1 MTVSG
6 VRHVARTGVRQLTPR
21 RLLFHT
27 EPIVPQHI
35 GPLPSIQGPVR
46 PGPWR
51 GLPAPAVTNAEWQ
64 ADTDQSCSWK
74 PSCHSGEASKEETI
88 SGKTRAVCPA
98 LDGGQIARITR
109 LGWTLLAS
117 SRSTTTLCSG
127 PPPLPDYLIALYKPV
142 AWCHCT
148 VVSWNHQGKRCLVNR
163 LGMKCLT
170 GLLPIIVQAIT
181 AL

>member
-6 VRHVARTGVRQLTPR
+6 VRHVAHTGVRPLAPR

-27 EPIVPQHI
+27 EPIVPRHI
-35 GPLPSIQGPVR
+35 GPFPFHSRSGPSR
-46 PGPWR
+46 ARR

-88 SGKTRAVCPA
+88 SGKTRAVWPA
-98 LDGGQIARITR
+98 LDRGQISRITR

-117 SRSTTTLCSG
+117 SHTTTTLCSG

-148 VVSWNHQGKRCLVNR
+148 AVSWNHEGRRGLVNR
-163 LGMKCLT
+163 LGMKRLS
-170 GLLPIIVQAIT
+170 GLLPIIVQPIT